1 MEVMGE
7 SHRGGTA
14 GNHTEMIT
22 SAVVMS
28 IWTKPFEERLQDLVE
43 SMS

>member
-1 MEVMGE
+1 MGE
-7 SHRGGTA
+7 SHRGGTT

-22 SAVVMS
+22 SVVMS